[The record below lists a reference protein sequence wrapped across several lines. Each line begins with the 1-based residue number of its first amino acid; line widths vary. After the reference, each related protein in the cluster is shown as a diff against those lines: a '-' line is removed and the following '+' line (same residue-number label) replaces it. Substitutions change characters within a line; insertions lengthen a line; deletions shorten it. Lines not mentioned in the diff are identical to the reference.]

1 MAQVGEIDYQ
11 VTMDVQQLL
20 TSQRQLEQRL
30 NRMDDSF
37 NRTSRAVNDTEQS
50 MLSLSKVA
58 GVVAS
63 ALSAGAI
70 INAVD
75 EWGQMAARIKM
86 ALNSVEGDV
95 ERYAEIQQRF
105 LEVSNRNG
113 KAIETTQELYAGS
126 ATSMKELGYN
136 TTQTVDY
143 IESLS
148 SAFTANATG
157 AQQTESA
164 MNALNRAM
172 VIGTL
177 KGNDWHSVL
186 NATPSVVADIAKEL
200 SRLRGGV
207 KVTEND
213 VKKMAMQ
220 GGISMKLFAD
230 AMIKAREENNALA
243 DSMDNTIAD
252 GFTKLTNSAKA
263 YYGEMNQTL
272 GITRSVS
279 AGFAVLTD
287 NFEKVSMVANVAL
300 AILGARMAGA
310 LYSTIKAKISDVSAS
325 INQTTATLNAAK
337 ASEYAATTAVRKA
350 QADLSSAR
358 SAVALAQA
366 EYNVAKG
373 TLAEAT
379 ALDNLILKKSLAS
392 KAALTLTQATQAQT
406 AAMANSATAAR
417 AASLSM
423 NLFKG
428 ALGLVGGPAGAA
440 MLAGAAVLYFYQQA
454 KEARESAIKLAEGV
468 DELTA
473 KMKEMSRVQK
483 EAEMAELRK
492 ALPELNNELLNAV
505 IAHSKAIGA
514 VKDLESQVAK
524 ATPGTSKYT
533 SLTNQL
539 TSAQDDL
546 AIATNNAQKAA
557 NDYSRT
563 KSTISLIQADLNGT
577 LKQGA
582 ELLQREASVLPNAAA
597 GWNSYGFSI
606 ERATKAKAAFS
617 LLRPELDYGGED
629 GNKLLKQMERRLE
642 LSKLEGAEK
651 AKLSALYAAE
661 DAGVF
666 DKEAI
671 KNLQD
676 LAAKEYE
683 NTEAKK
689 QGVKTA
695 KEAASAALKE
705 ATEAEKLKQKI
716 TDVANATKVAE
727 LETKGLAREA
737 AILEAVQKLG
747 SKATKAQ
754 IAEITELAG
763 KEFDLKQK
771 IQDRKD
777 AFSQNPEAKANQE
790 YKLSLEQLE
799 RQLQGNL
806 VTEEDYHRRRVDLAG
821 EYSKKIAEANAQAS
835 VSPIEDNRAQFDPVQ
850 QLKNENAK
858 KLALTDKYY
867 ADEMAI
873 INQAYANQQIS
884 HEQFT
889 TAKQITDA
897 QYLQIRTAQERQFN
911 EQQTAAQ
918 WQMLSQQSLGF
929 DMLTSA
935 VDAMAGSA
943 SNAITG
949 LLTGTMTAADA
960 MRSLGNTILNSV
972 VNSIVQT
979 GVEMLKNFI
988 IGKTMGAAAAAAS
1001 IGEAAVVASAWAP
1014 AAAFVSL
1021 ATMGANAAPANAS
1034 LVGTTGLAS
1043 TLAIAGARKNGGPVD
1058 AGSMYRVGEGGKP
1071 EIFKAS
1077 NGRQYMIPG
1086 DNGKV
1091 ISNKDM
1097 QSGGMNV
1104 NVVFNDYSS
1113 GGHKFDAQ
1121 TSQDGNT
1128 LTIQAFIMDMDNK
1141 GPMLQ
1146 SITRNTSATARA
1158 RG

>member
-1 MAQVGEIDYQ
+1 MANVGEIVYQ
-11 VTMDVQQLL
+11 VQMDVRQLL
-20 TSQRQLEQRL
+20 TSQQQLEQRL
-30 NRMDDSF
+30 NRMDSSF
-37 NRTSRAVNDTEQS
+37 NRTSQSVNNTERS
-50 MLSLSKVA
+50 MQSLSKVA
-58 GVVAS
+58 AALTGYLSASMVAS
-63 ALSAGAI
+63 YSEAWTELNNKLSNSVRASESLVDVTQRVFDISQATRSSLDATATLYARLERGTREYNTSAADLAKLTSIINQGFIVSGATAQEAENAI
-70 INAVD
+70 IQLSQGIASGVLRG
-75 EWGQMAARIKM
+75 EEF
-86 ALNSVEGDV
+86 NSV
-95 ERYAEIQQRF
+95 AEQ
-105 LEVSNRNG
+105 G
-113 KAIETTQELYAGS
+113 
-126 ATSMKELGYN
+126 
-136 TTQTVDY
+136 
-143 IESLS
+143 
-148 SAFTANATG
+148 
-157 AQQTESA
+157 
-164 MNALNRAM
+164 
-172 VIGTL
+172 
-177 KGNDWHSVL
+177 
-186 NATPSVVADIAKEL
+186 
-200 SRLRGGV
+200 SRLMV
-207 KVTEND
+207 
-213 VKKMAMQ
+213 
-220 GGISMKLFAD
+220 
-230 AMIKAREENNALA
+230 ALA
-243 DSMDNTIAD
+243 DSMGVGIGQLRKMAAE
-252 GFTKLTNSAKA
+252 GKLTTDVVVKGLLSQGDAIGKEFAKTTRTMSQAFQEAGNNLTKFLGENTTIKSTISAFSDA
-263 YYGEMNQTL
+263 V
-272 GITRSVS
+272 ITVS
-279 AGFAVLTD
+279 KNLDELSSVLT
-287 NFEKVSMVANVAL
+287 VIATVVGSRYVGAL
-300 AILGARMAGA
+300 AMATKSKVMMA
-310 LYSTIKAKISDVSAS
+310 TAS
-325 INQTTATLNAAK
+325 RQESVATLQSAR
-337 ASEYAATTAVRKA
+337 ASEYAANMSVRKA
-350 QADLSSAR
+350 QADLASAR

-379 ALDNLILKKSLAS
+379 ALDNLIAKKSLAS
-392 KAALTLTQATQAQT
+392 KAAITLTQATQAQT
-406 AAMANSATAAR
+406 AAMANSAAAAR

-423 NLFKG
+423 GLLRG
-428 ALGLVGGPAGAA
+428 AMGMLGGPAGVA
-440 MLAGAAVLYFYQQA
+440 MLAGAAIYYFYQKSEQAKQEARDFADSIDQLTVKLKELSYQEIARDAQDARDKQELLRLEMKEQEKQLSALRAQLELQKTALKDQPELIDKNTTRILREITKLEGDLSTNRKRLELTTKYLTDAQDEYNRKA
-454 KEARESAIKLAEGV
+454 KEAIDLSVKSATTLDIEKSAFGR
-468 DELTA
+468 LTT
-473 KMKEMSRVQK
+473 Q
-483 EAEMAELRK
+483 
-492 ALPELNNELLNAV
+492 
-505 IAHSKAIGA
+505 I
-514 VKDLESQVAK
+514 
-524 ATPGTSKYT
+524 
-533 SLTNQL
+533 
-539 TSAQDDL
+539 
-546 AIATNNAQKAA
+546 
-557 NDYSRT
+557 
-563 KSTISLIQADLNGT
+563 
-577 LKQGA
+577 
-582 ELLQREASVLPNAAA
+582 REAT
-597 GWNSYGFSI
+597 G
-606 ERATKAKAAFS
+606 AKEEFS
-617 LLRPELDYGGED
+617 LVRPKLNFGGEE
-629 GNKLLKQMERRLE
+629 GEKLKKQMEERLA
-642 LSKLEGAEK
+642 LSKLEGAER
-651 AKLSALYAAE
+651 AKLKAMYDAK
-661 DAGVF
+661 DAGIT
-666 DKEAI
+666 DPDAI
-671 KNLQD
+671 RHLQD
-676 LAAKEYE
+676 LAAQEYE
-683 NTEAKK
+683 NTQAKK
-689 QGVKTA
+689 EGIKTA

-806 VTEEDYHRRRVDLAG
+806 VTEENYQRRRVELAG

-858 KLALTDKYY
+858 KLALMDKYY

-873 INQAYANQQIS
+873 INQAYTNQQIS

-1001 IGEAAVVASAWAP
+1001 IGEAAIVASAWAP

-1021 ATMGANAAPANAS
+1021 ATMGANAAPANAG
-1034 LVGTTGLAS
+1034 LIGTTGLS
-1043 TLAIAGARKNGGPVD
+1043 QTLAIAGARKNGGPVD

-1071 EIFKAS
+1071 EIFKAN

-1097 QSGGMNV
+1097 QGGGMNV

-1113 GGHKFDAQ
+1113 GDHKFDAQ

>member
-1 MAQVGEIDYQ
+1 MAQVGEIVYQ
-11 VTMDVQQLL
+11 VQMDVRQLL
-20 TSQRQLEQRL
+20 TSQQQLEQRL
-30 NRMDDSF
+30 NRMDSSF
-37 NRTSRAVNDTEQS
+37 NRTSQSVNNTERS
-50 MLSLSKVA
+50 MQSLSKVA
-58 GVVAS
+58 AALTGYLSASMVAS
-63 ALSAGAI
+63 YSEAWTELNNKLSNSVRASESLVDVTQRVFDISQATRSSLDATATLYARLERGTREYNTSAADLAKLTSIINQGFIVSGATAQEAENAI
-70 INAVD
+70 IQLSQGIASGVLRG
-75 EWGQMAARIKM
+75 EEF
-86 ALNSVEGDV
+86 NSV
-95 ERYAEIQQRF
+95 AEQ
-105 LEVSNRNG
+105 G
-113 KAIETTQELYAGS
+113 
-126 ATSMKELGYN
+126 
-136 TTQTVDY
+136 
-143 IESLS
+143 
-148 SAFTANATG
+148 
-157 AQQTESA
+157 
-164 MNALNRAM
+164 
-172 VIGTL
+172 
-177 KGNDWHSVL
+177 
-186 NATPSVVADIAKEL
+186 
-200 SRLRGGV
+200 SRLMV
-207 KVTEND
+207 
-213 VKKMAMQ
+213 
-220 GGISMKLFAD
+220 
-230 AMIKAREENNALA
+230 ALA
-243 DSMDNTIAD
+243 DSMGVGIGQLRKMAAE
-252 GFTKLTNSAKA
+252 GKLTTDVVVKGLLSQGDAIGKEFAKTTRTMSQAFQEAGNNLTKFLGENTTIKSTISAFSDA
-263 YYGEMNQTL
+263 V
-272 GITRSVS
+272 ITVS
-279 AGFAVLTD
+279 KNLDELSSVLT
-287 NFEKVSMVANVAL
+287 VIAAVVGSRYVGAL
-300 AILGARMAGA
+300 AMATKSKVMMA
-310 LYSTIKAKISDVSAS
+310 AAS
-325 INQTTATLNAAK
+325 RQESVATLQSAR
-337 ASEYAATTAVRKA
+337 ASEYAANMSVRKA
-350 QADLSSAR
+350 QADLASAK

-379 ALDNLILKKSLAS
+379 ALDNLIAKKSLAS
-392 KAALTLTQATQAQT
+392 KAAITLTQATQAQT
-406 AAMANSATAAR
+406 AAMANSAAAAR

-423 NLFKG
+423 GLLRG
-428 ALGLVGGPAGAA
+428 AMGMLGGPAGVA
-440 MLAGAAVLYFYQQA
+440 MLAGAAIYYFYQKSEQA
-454 KEARESAIKLAEGV
+454 KQEARDFADSIDQLTVKLKELSYQEIARDAQDARDKQELLTLEMKEQENQLSSLRAQLELQKTALNGMPDLIDKNTTRILREVTKLEGDLAENKKRHELITKYLSDAQ
-468 DELTA
+468 DEYNRKT
-473 KMKEMSRVQK
+473 K
-483 EAEMAELRK
+483 EAIDL
-492 ALPELNNELLNAV
+492 
-505 IAHSKAIGA
+505 S
-514 VKDLESQVAK
+514 VKS
-524 ATPGTSKYT
+524 AT
-533 SLTNQL
+533 
-539 TSAQDDL
+539 
-546 AIATNNAQKAA
+546 
-557 NDYSRT
+557 
-563 KSTISLIQADLNGT
+563 T
-577 LKQGA
+577 LD
-582 ELLQREASVLPNAAA
+582 
-597 GWNSYGFSI
+597 I
-606 ERATKAKAAFS
+606 ERSALGRLTKQIKEATGAKEEFS
-617 LLRPELDYGGED
+617 LVRPKLDYGGAE
-629 GNKLLKQMERRLE
+629 GEKLLKQMEERLA
-642 LSKLEGAEK
+642 LSKLEGAER
-651 AKLSALYAAE
+651 AKLKAMYDAK
-661 DAGVF
+661 DAGIT
-666 DKEAI
+666 DPDAI
-671 KNLQD
+671 RNLQD
-676 LAAKEYE
+676 LAAQEYE
-683 NTEAKK
+683 NTQAKK
-689 QGVKTA
+689 EGIKTA
-695 KEAASAALKE
+695 KQAASAALKE

-737 AILEAVQKLG
+737 AILESVQKLG

-754 IAEITELAG
+754 VAEITELAG

-771 IQDRKD
+771 IKDRKD

-799 RQLQGNL
+799 RQLKGNL
-806 VTEEDYHRRRVDLAG
+806 VTEENYQRRRVELAG

-858 KLALTDKYY
+858 KLALMDKYY

-918 WQMLSQQSLGF
+918 WRMLSQQSLGF

-943 SNAITG
+943 SNAIAG

-1001 IGEAAVVASAWAP
+1001 MGEAAIVASAWAP

-1021 ATMGANAAPANAS
+1021 ATMGANAAPANAG
-1034 LVGTTGLAS
+1034 LIGTTGLS
-1043 TLAIAGARKNGGPVD
+1043 QTLAIAGARKNGGPVD

-1071 EIFKAS
+1071 EIFKAN

-1097 QSGGMNV
+1097 QGGGMNV

-1128 LTIQAFIMDMDNK
+1128 LTVQAFIMDMDNK

>member
-1 MAQVGEIDYQ
+1 MAQVGEIVYQ
-11 VTMDVQQLL
+11 VQMDVQQLL
-20 TSQRQLEQRL
+20 TSQQQLEQRL
-30 NRMDDSF
+30 NRMDSSF
-37 NRTSRAVNDTEQS
+37 NRTSQSVNNTERS
-50 MLSLSKVA
+50 MQSLSKVA
-58 GVVAS
+58 AALTGYLSASMVAS
-63 ALSAGAI
+63 YSEAWTELNNKLSNSVRASESLVDVTQRVFDISQATRSSLDATATLYARLERGTREYNTSAEDLAKLTSIINQGFIVSGATAQEAENAI
-70 INAVD
+70 IQLSQGIASGVLRG
-75 EWGQMAARIKM
+75 EEF
-86 ALNSVEGDV
+86 NSV
-95 ERYAEIQQRF
+95 AEQ
-105 LEVSNRNG
+105 G
-113 KAIETTQELYAGS
+113 
-126 ATSMKELGYN
+126 
-136 TTQTVDY
+136 
-143 IESLS
+143 
-148 SAFTANATG
+148 
-157 AQQTESA
+157 
-164 MNALNRAM
+164 
-172 VIGTL
+172 
-177 KGNDWHSVL
+177 
-186 NATPSVVADIAKEL
+186 
-200 SRLRGGV
+200 SRLMV
-207 KVTEND
+207 
-213 VKKMAMQ
+213 
-220 GGISMKLFAD
+220 
-230 AMIKAREENNALA
+230 ALA
-243 DSMDNTIAD
+243 DSMGVGIGQLRKMAAE
-252 GFTKLTNSAKA
+252 GKLTTDVVVKGLLSQGDAIGKEFAKTTRTMSQAFQEAGNNLTKFLGENTTIKSTISAFSDA
-263 YYGEMNQTL
+263 V
-272 GITRSVS
+272 ITVS
-279 AGFAVLTD
+279 KNLDELSSVLT
-287 NFEKVSMVANVAL
+287 VIATVVGSRYVGAL
-300 AILGARMAGA
+300 AMATKSKVMMA
-310 LYSTIKAKISDVSAS
+310 AAS
-325 INQTTATLNAAK
+325 RQESVATLQSAR
-337 ASEYAATTAVRKA
+337 ASEYAANMSVRKA
-350 QADLSSAR
+350 QADLASAR

-379 ALDNLILKKSLAS
+379 ALDNLIAKKSLAS
-392 KAALTLTQATQAQT
+392 KAAITLTQATQAQT
-406 AAMANSATAAR
+406 AAMANSAAAAR

-423 NLFKG
+423 GLLRG
-428 ALGLVGGPAGAA
+428 AMGMLGGPAGVA
-440 MLAGAAVLYFYQQA
+440 MLAGAAIYYFYQKSEQAKQEARDFADSIDQLTVKLKELSYQEIARDAQDARDKQELLRLEMKEQEKQLSALRAQLELQKTALKDQPELIDKNTTRILREITKLEGDLSTNRKRLELTTKYLTDAQDEYNRKA
-454 KEARESAIKLAEGV
+454 KEAIDLSVKSATTLDIEKSAFGR
-468 DELTA
+468 LTT
-473 KMKEMSRVQK
+473 Q
-483 EAEMAELRK
+483 
-492 ALPELNNELLNAV
+492 
-505 IAHSKAIGA
+505 I
-514 VKDLESQVAK
+514 
-524 ATPGTSKYT
+524 
-533 SLTNQL
+533 
-539 TSAQDDL
+539 
-546 AIATNNAQKAA
+546 
-557 NDYSRT
+557 
-563 KSTISLIQADLNGT
+563 
-577 LKQGA
+577 
-582 ELLQREASVLPNAAA
+582 REAT
-597 GWNSYGFSI
+597 G
-606 ERATKAKAAFS
+606 AKEEFS
-617 LLRPELDYGGED
+617 LLRPKLNFGGEE
-629 GNKLLKQMERRLE
+629 GEKLKKQMEERLA
-642 LSKLEGAEK
+642 LSKLEGAER
-651 AKLSALYAAE
+651 AKLKAMYDAK
-661 DAGVF
+661 DAGIT
-666 DKEAI
+666 DPDAI
-671 KNLQD
+671 RHLQD
-676 LAAKEYE
+676 LAAQEYE
-683 NTEAKK
+683 NTQAKK
-689 QGVKTA
+689 
-695 KEAASAALKE
+695 ESISATKKE

-716 TDVANATKVAE
+716 TDLANATKVAE

-754 IAEITELAG
+754 VAEITELAG

-771 IQDRKD
+771 IKDRKD

-806 VTEEDYHRRRVDLAG
+806 VTEEDYHRRRVELAG

-858 KLALTDKYY
+858 KLALMDKYY

-897 QYLQIRTAQERQFN
+897 QYLQIRTAQEKQFN

-935 VDAMAGSA
+935 VDAMSGSA

-1071 EIFKAS
+1071 EIFKAN

>member
-1 MAQVGEIDYQ
+1 MAQVGEIVYQ
-11 VTMDVQQLL
+11 VQMDVQQLL
-20 TSQRQLEQRL
+20 TSQQQLEQRL
-30 NRMDDSF
+30 NRMDSSF
-37 NRTSRAVNDTEQS
+37 NRTSQSVNNTERS
-50 MLSLSKVA
+50 MQSLSKVA
-58 GVVAS
+58 AALTGYLSASMVAS
-63 ALSAGAI
+63 YSEAWTELNNKLSNSVRASESLVDVTQRVFDISQATRSSLDATATLYARLERGTREYNTSAEDLAKLTSIINQGFIVSGATAQEAENAI
-70 INAVD
+70 IQLSQGIASGVLRG
-75 EWGQMAARIKM
+75 EEF
-86 ALNSVEGDV
+86 NSV
-95 ERYAEIQQRF
+95 AEQ
-105 LEVSNRNG
+105 G
-113 KAIETTQELYAGS
+113 
-126 ATSMKELGYN
+126 
-136 TTQTVDY
+136 
-143 IESLS
+143 
-148 SAFTANATG
+148 
-157 AQQTESA
+157 
-164 MNALNRAM
+164 
-172 VIGTL
+172 
-177 KGNDWHSVL
+177 
-186 NATPSVVADIAKEL
+186 
-200 SRLRGGV
+200 SRLMV
-207 KVTEND
+207 
-213 VKKMAMQ
+213 
-220 GGISMKLFAD
+220 
-230 AMIKAREENNALA
+230 ALA
-243 DSMDNTIAD
+243 DSMGVGIGQLRKMAAE
-252 GFTKLTNSAKA
+252 GKLTTDVVVKGLLSQGDAIGKEFAKTTRTMSQAFQEAGNNLTKFLGENTTIKSTISAFSDA
-263 YYGEMNQTL
+263 V
-272 GITRSVS
+272 ITVS
-279 AGFAVLTD
+279 KNLDELSSVLT
-287 NFEKVSMVANVAL
+287 VIATVVGSRYVGAL
-300 AILGARMAGA
+300 AMATKSKVMMA
-310 LYSTIKAKISDVSAS
+310 AAS
-325 INQTTATLNAAK
+325 RQESVATLQSAR
-337 ASEYAATTAVRKA
+337 ASEYAANMSVRKA
-350 QADLSSAR
+350 QADLASAR

-379 ALDNLILKKSLAS
+379 ALDNLIAKKSLAS
-392 KAALTLTQATQAQT
+392 KAAITLTQATQAQT
-406 AAMANSATAAR
+406 AAMANSAAAAR

-423 NLFKG
+423 
-428 ALGLVGGPAGAA
+428 GLLRGTMGMLGGPAGVA
-440 MLAGAAVLYFYQQA
+440 MLAGAAIYYFYQKSEQA
-454 KEARESAIKLAEGV
+454 KQEARDFADSIDQLTVKLKELSYQEIARDAQDARDKQELLRLEMKEQENQLSSLRAQLELQKTALNGMPDLIDKNTTRILREVTKLEGDLAENKKKHELITKYLSDAQ
-468 DELTA
+468 DEYNRKT
-473 KMKEMSRVQK
+473 K
-483 EAEMAELRK
+483 EAIDL
-492 ALPELNNELLNAV
+492 
-505 IAHSKAIGA
+505 S
-514 VKDLESQVAK
+514 VKS
-524 ATPGTSKYT
+524 ATTLDIEKSAFGR
-533 SLTNQL
+533 LT
-539 TSAQDDL
+539 
-546 AIATNNAQKAA
+546 
-557 NDYSRT
+557 
-563 KSTISLIQADLNGT
+563 
-577 LKQGA
+577 KQI
-582 ELLQREASVLPNAAA
+582 REAS
-597 GWNSYGFSI
+597 G
-606 ERATKAKAAFS
+606 AKEEFS
-617 LLRPELDYGGED
+617 LVRPKLNFGGEE
-629 GNKLLKQMERRLE
+629 GEKLKKQMEERLA
-642 LSKLEGAEK
+642 LSKLEGAER
-651 AKLSALYAAE
+651 AKLKAMYDAK
-661 DAGVF
+661 DAGIT
-666 DKEAI
+666 DPDAI
-671 KNLQD
+671 RHLQD
-676 LAAKEYE
+676 LAAQEYE
-683 NTEAKK
+683 NTQAKK
-689 QGVKTA
+689 EGIKTA
-695 KEAASAALKE
+695 KDAASAALKE

-754 IAEITELAG
+754 VAEITELAG

-771 IQDRKD
+771 IKDRKD

-806 VTEEDYHRRRVDLAG
+806 ITEKDYHRRRLELAG

-858 KLALTDKYY
+858 KLALMDKYY

-873 INQAYANQQIS
+873 INQAHANQQIS

-897 QYLQIRTAQERQFN
+897 QYLQIRTAQEKKFN

-935 VDAMAGSA
+935 VDAMSGSA

-1001 IGEAAVVASAWAP
+1001 MGEAAIVASAWAP

-1071 EIFKAS
+1071 EIFKAN

-1097 QSGGMNV
+1097 QGGGMNV

>member
-1 MAQVGEIDYQ
+1 MAQVGEIVYQ
-11 VTMDVQQLL
+11 VQMDVRQLL
-20 TSQRQLEQRL
+20 TSQQQLEQRL
-30 NRMDDSF
+30 NRMDSSF
-37 NRTSRAVNDTEQS
+37 NRTSQSVNNTERS
-50 MLSLSKVA
+50 MQSLSKVA
-58 GVVAS
+58 AALTGYLSASMVAS
-63 ALSAGAI
+63 YSEAWTELNNKLSNSVRASESLVDVTQRVFDISQATRSSLDATATLYARLERGTREYNTSAADLAKLTSIINQGFIVSGATAQEAENAI
-70 INAVD
+70 IQLSQGIASGVLRG
-75 EWGQMAARIKM
+75 EEF
-86 ALNSVEGDV
+86 NSV
-95 ERYAEIQQRF
+95 AEQ
-105 LEVSNRNG
+105 G
-113 KAIETTQELYAGS
+113 
-126 ATSMKELGYN
+126 
-136 TTQTVDY
+136 
-143 IESLS
+143 
-148 SAFTANATG
+148 
-157 AQQTESA
+157 
-164 MNALNRAM
+164 
-172 VIGTL
+172 
-177 KGNDWHSVL
+177 
-186 NATPSVVADIAKEL
+186 
-200 SRLRGGV
+200 SRLMV
-207 KVTEND
+207 
-213 VKKMAMQ
+213 
-220 GGISMKLFAD
+220 
-230 AMIKAREENNALA
+230 ALA
-243 DSMDNTIAD
+243 DSMGVGIGQLRKMAAE
-252 GFTKLTNSAKA
+252 GKLTTDVVVKGLLSQGDAIGKEFAKTTRTMSQAFQEAGNNLTKFLGENTTIKSTISAFSDA
-263 YYGEMNQTL
+263 V
-272 GITRSVS
+272 ITVS
-279 AGFAVLTD
+279 KNLDELSSVLT
-287 NFEKVSMVANVAL
+287 VIAAVVGSRYVGAL
-300 AILGARMAGA
+300 AMATKSKVMMA
-310 LYSTIKAKISDVSAS
+310 AAS
-325 INQTTATLNAAK
+325 RQESVATLQSAR
-337 ASEYAATTAVRKA
+337 ASEYAANMSVRKA
-350 QADLSSAR
+350 QADLASAR

-379 ALDNLILKKSLAS
+379 ALDNLIAKKSLAS
-392 KAALTLTQATQAQT
+392 KAAITLTQATQAQT
-406 AAMANSATAAR
+406 AAMANSAAAAR

-423 NLFKG
+423 GLLRG
-428 ALGLVGGPAGAA
+428 AMGMLGGPAGVA
-440 MLAGAAVLYFYQQA
+440 MLAGAAIYYFYQKSEQA
-454 KEARESAIKLAEGV
+454 KQEARDFADSIDQLTVKLK
-468 DELTA
+468 ELSYQEIARDAQDARDKQELLTLE
-473 KMKEMSRVQK
+473 MKEQEKQLSALRAQLELQK
-483 EAEMAELRK
+483 T
-492 ALPELNNELLNAV
+492 ALKDQPELLNKNT
-505 IAHSKAIGA
+505 IRILREITKLEG
-514 VKDLESQVAK
+514 DLSTNRKRFELI
-524 ATPGTSKYT
+524 TKY
-533 SLTNQL
+533 LV
-539 TSAQDDL
+539 
-546 AIATNNAQKAA
+546 NAQEEYNRKTKEAIDLSVKNALATFAEKTGLGALA
-557 NDYSRT
+557 NAIRNVT
-563 KSTISLIQADLNGT
+563 NAKRELNSTG
-577 LKQGA
+577 
-582 ELLQREASVLPNAAA
+582 V
-597 GWNSYGFSI
+597 
-606 ERATKAKAAFS
+606 
-617 LLRPELDYGGED
+617 DYGGED
-629 GNKLLKQMERRLE
+629 GEKLKKQMERRLE
-642 LSKLEGAEK
+642 LSKKEGVER
-651 AKLSALYAAE
+651 AKLQALYAAQ
-661 DAGVF
+661 DAGIK
-666 DKEAI
+666 DQKAI
-671 KNLQD
+671 DELQKM
-676 LAAKEYE
+676 AAQEYE
-683 NTEAKK
+683 NTQAKK
-689 QGVKTA
+689 
-695 KEAASAALKE
+695 ESISATKKE

-716 TDVANATKVAE
+716 TDLANATKVAE

-754 IAEITELAG
+754 VAEITELAG

-771 IQDRKD
+771 IKDRKD

-799 RQLQGNL
+799 RQLKGNL
-806 VTEEDYHRRRVDLAG
+806 VTEENYQRRRVELAG

-835 VSPIEDNRAQFDPVQ
+835 VSPIEDNRSQFDPVQ

-858 KLALTDKYY
+858 KLALMDKYY

-897 QYLQIRTAQERQFN
+897 QYLQIRTAQEKKFN

-935 VDAMAGSA
+935 VDAMSGSA

-1001 IGEAAVVASAWAP
+1001 MGEAAIVASAWAP

-1071 EIFKAS
+1071 EIFKAN

-1097 QSGGMNV
+1097 QGGGMNV

>member
-1 MAQVGEIDYQ
+1 MAQVGEIVYQ
-11 VTMDVQQLL
+11 VQMDVQQLL

-37 NRTSRAVNDTEQS
+37 NRTSQSVNNTERS

-58 GVVAS
+58 ASLAGYLSASMVAS
-63 ALSAGAI
+63 YSEAWTELNNKLSNSVRASESLVDVTQRVFDISQATRSSLDATATLYARLERGTREYNTSAEDLAKLTSIINQGFIVSGATAQEAENAI
-70 INAVD
+70 IQLSQGIASGVLRG
-75 EWGQMAARIKM
+75 EEF
-86 ALNSVEGDV
+86 NSV
-95 ERYAEIQQRF
+95 AEQ
-105 LEVSNRNG
+105 G
-113 KAIETTQELYAGS
+113 
-126 ATSMKELGYN
+126 
-136 TTQTVDY
+136 
-143 IESLS
+143 
-148 SAFTANATG
+148 
-157 AQQTESA
+157 
-164 MNALNRAM
+164 
-172 VIGTL
+172 
-177 KGNDWHSVL
+177 
-186 NATPSVVADIAKEL
+186 
-200 SRLRGGV
+200 SRLMV
-207 KVTEND
+207 
-213 VKKMAMQ
+213 
-220 GGISMKLFAD
+220 
-230 AMIKAREENNALA
+230 ALA
-243 DSMDNTIAD
+243 DSMGVGIGQLRKMAAE
-252 GFTKLTNSAKA
+252 GKLTTDVVVKGLLSQGDAIGKEFAKTTRTMSQAFQEAGNNLTKFLGENTTIKSTISAFSDA
-263 YYGEMNQTL
+263 V
-272 GITRSVS
+272 ITVS
-279 AGFAVLTD
+279 KNLDELSSVLT
-287 NFEKVSMVANVAL
+287 VIATVVGSRYVGAL
-300 AILGARMAGA
+300 AMATKSKVMMA
-310 LYSTIKAKISDVSAS
+310 AAS
-325 INQTTATLNAAK
+325 RQESVATLQSAR
-337 ASEYAATTAVRKA
+337 ASEYAANMSVRKA
-350 QADLSSAR
+350 QADLASAR

-379 ALDNLILKKSLAS
+379 ALDNLIAKKSLAS
-392 KAALTLTQATQAQT
+392 KAAITLTQATQAQT
-406 AAMANSATAAR
+406 AAMANSAAAAR

-423 NLFKG
+423 GLLRG
-428 ALGLVGGPAGAA
+428 AMGMLGGPAGVA
-440 MLAGAAVLYFYQQA
+440 MLAGAAIYYFYQKSEQAKQEARDFADSIDQLTVKLKELSYQEIARDAQDARDKQELLRLEMKEQEKQLSALRAQLELQKTALKDQPELIDKNTTRILREITKLEGDLSTNRKRLELTTKYLTDAQDEYNRKA
-454 KEARESAIKLAEGV
+454 KEAIDLSVKSATTLDIEKSAFGR
-468 DELTA
+468 LTT
-473 KMKEMSRVQK
+473 Q
-483 EAEMAELRK
+483 
-492 ALPELNNELLNAV
+492 
-505 IAHSKAIGA
+505 I
-514 VKDLESQVAK
+514 
-524 ATPGTSKYT
+524 
-533 SLTNQL
+533 
-539 TSAQDDL
+539 
-546 AIATNNAQKAA
+546 
-557 NDYSRT
+557 
-563 KSTISLIQADLNGT
+563 
-577 LKQGA
+577 
-582 ELLQREASVLPNAAA
+582 REAT
-597 GWNSYGFSI
+597 G
-606 ERATKAKAAFS
+606 AKEEFS
-617 LLRPELDYGGED
+617 LVRPKLNFGGEE
-629 GNKLLKQMERRLE
+629 GEKLKKQMEERLA
-642 LSKLEGAEK
+642 LSKLEGAER
-651 AKLSALYAAE
+651 AKLKAMYDAK
-661 DAGVF
+661 DAGIT
-666 DKEAI
+666 DPDAI
-671 KNLQD
+671 RHLQD
-676 LAAKEYE
+676 LAAQEYE
-683 NTEAKK
+683 NTQAKK
-689 QGVKTA
+689 
-695 KEAASAALKE
+695 ESISAAKKE

-754 IAEITELAG
+754 ITEITELAG
-763 KEFDLKQK
+763 KEFDLNQK

-806 VTEEDYHRRRVDLAG
+806 VTEENYQRRRVELAG

-858 KLALTDKYY
+858 KLALMDKYY

-897 QYLQIRTAQERQFN
+897 QYLQIRTAQEKKFN

-935 VDAMAGSA
+935 VDAMSGSA

-1001 IGEAAVVASAWAP
+1001 MGEAAIVASAWAP

-1071 EIFKAS
+1071 EIFKAN

>member
-1 MAQVGEIDYQ
+1 MANVGEIVYQ
-11 VTMDVQQLL
+11 VQMDVRQLL
-20 TSQRQLEQRL
+20 TSQQQLEQRL
-30 NRMDDSF
+30 NRMDSSF
-37 NRTSRAVNDTEQS
+37 NRTSQSVNNTECS
-50 MLSLSKVA
+50 MQSLSKVA
-58 GVVAS
+58 AALTGYLSASMVAS
-63 ALSAGAI
+63 YSEAWTELNNKLSNSVRASESLIDVTQRVFDISQATRSSLDATATLYARLERGTREYNTSAADLAKLTSIINQGFIVSGATAQEAENAI
-70 INAVD
+70 IQLSQGIASGVLRG
-75 EWGQMAARIKM
+75 EEF
-86 ALNSVEGDV
+86 NSV
-95 ERYAEIQQRF
+95 AEQ
-105 LEVSNRNG
+105 G
-113 KAIETTQELYAGS
+113 
-126 ATSMKELGYN
+126 
-136 TTQTVDY
+136 
-143 IESLS
+143 
-148 SAFTANATG
+148 
-157 AQQTESA
+157 
-164 MNALNRAM
+164 
-172 VIGTL
+172 
-177 KGNDWHSVL
+177 
-186 NATPSVVADIAKEL
+186 
-200 SRLRGGV
+200 SRLMV
-207 KVTEND
+207 
-213 VKKMAMQ
+213 
-220 GGISMKLFAD
+220 
-230 AMIKAREENNALA
+230 ALA
-243 DSMDNTIAD
+243 DSMGVGIGQLRKMAAE
-252 GFTKLTNSAKA
+252 GKLTTDVVVKGLLSQGDAIGKEFAKTTRTMSQAFQEAGNNLTKFLGENTTIKSTISAFSDA
-263 YYGEMNQTL
+263 V
-272 GITRSVS
+272 ITVS
-279 AGFAVLTD
+279 KNLDELSSVLT
-287 NFEKVSMVANVAL
+287 VIAAVVGSRYVGAL
-300 AILGARMAGA
+300 AMATK
-310 LYSTIKAKISDVSAS
+310 SKIMMAAAS
-325 INQTTATLNAAK
+325 RQESVATLQSAK
-337 ASEYAATTAVRKA
+337 ASEYAANMSVRKA
-350 QADLSSAR
+350 QADLASAR

-379 ALDNLILKKSLAS
+379 ALDNLIAKKSLAS
-392 KAALTLTQATQAQT
+392 KAAITLTQATQAQT
-406 AAMANSATAAR
+406 AAMANSAAAAR

-423 NLFKG
+423 GLLRG
-428 ALGLVGGPAGAA
+428 AMGMLGGPAGVA
-440 MLAGAAVLYFYQQA
+440 MLAGAAIYYFYQKSEQAKQEARDFADSIDQLTVKLKELSYQEIARDAQDARDKQELLRLEMKEQEKQLSALRAQLELQKTALKDQPELIDKNTTRILREITKLEGDLSTNRKRLELTTKYLTDAQDEYNRKA
-454 KEARESAIKLAEGV
+454 KEAIDLSVKSATTLDIEKSAFGR
-468 DELTA
+468 LTT
-473 KMKEMSRVQK
+473 Q
-483 EAEMAELRK
+483 
-492 ALPELNNELLNAV
+492 
-505 IAHSKAIGA
+505 I
-514 VKDLESQVAK
+514 
-524 ATPGTSKYT
+524 
-533 SLTNQL
+533 
-539 TSAQDDL
+539 
-546 AIATNNAQKAA
+546 
-557 NDYSRT
+557 
-563 KSTISLIQADLNGT
+563 
-577 LKQGA
+577 
-582 ELLQREASVLPNAAA
+582 REAT
-597 GWNSYGFSI
+597 G
-606 ERATKAKAAFS
+606 AKEEFS
-617 LLRPELDYGGED
+617 LLRPKLNFGGEE
-629 GNKLLKQMERRLE
+629 GEKLKKQMEERLA
-642 LSKLEGAEK
+642 LSKLEGAER
-651 AKLSALYAAE
+651 AKLKAMYDAK
-661 DAGVF
+661 DAGIT
-666 DKEAI
+666 DPDAI
-671 KNLQD
+671 RHLQD
-676 LAAKEYE
+676 LAAQEYE
-683 NTEAKK
+683 NTQAKK
-689 QGVKTA
+689 
-695 KEAASAALKE
+695 ESISATKKE

-716 TDVANATKVAE
+716 TDLANATKVAE

-754 IAEITELAG
+754 VAEITELAG

-771 IQDRKD
+771 IKDRKD

-806 VTEEDYHRRRVDLAG
+806 VTEEDYHRRRVELAG

-858 KLALTDKYY
+858 KLALMDKYY

-897 QYLQIRTAQERQFN
+897 QYLQIRTAQEKKFN

-935 VDAMAGSA
+935 VDAMSGSA

-960 MRSLGNTILNSV
+960 MRSLGNAILNSV

-1001 IGEAAVVASAWAP
+1001 MGEAAIVASAWAP

-1071 EIFKAS
+1071 EIFKAN

-1097 QSGGMNV
+1097 QGGGMNV

-1128 LTIQAFIMDMDNK
+1128 MTIQAFIMDMDNK

>member
-1 MAQVGEIDYQ
+1 MANVGEIVYQ
-11 VTMDVQQLL
+11 VQMDVQQLL

-30 NRMDDSF
+30 NRMDSSF
-37 NRTSRAVNDTEQS
+37 NRTSQSVNNTERS
-50 MLSLSKVA
+50 MQSLSKVA
-58 GVVAS
+58 AALTGYLSASMVAS
-63 ALSAGAI
+63 YSEAWTELNNKLSNSVRASESLVDVTQRVFDISQATRSSLDATATLYARLERGTREYNTSAEDLAKLTSIINQGFIVSGATAQEAENAI
-70 INAVD
+70 IQLSQGIASGVLRG
-75 EWGQMAARIKM
+75 EEF
-86 ALNSVEGDV
+86 NSV
-95 ERYAEIQQRF
+95 AEQ
-105 LEVSNRNG
+105 G
-113 KAIETTQELYAGS
+113 
-126 ATSMKELGYN
+126 
-136 TTQTVDY
+136 
-143 IESLS
+143 
-148 SAFTANATG
+148 
-157 AQQTESA
+157 
-164 MNALNRAM
+164 
-172 VIGTL
+172 
-177 KGNDWHSVL
+177 
-186 NATPSVVADIAKEL
+186 
-200 SRLRGGV
+200 SRLMV
-207 KVTEND
+207 
-213 VKKMAMQ
+213 
-220 GGISMKLFAD
+220 
-230 AMIKAREENNALA
+230 ALA
-243 DSMDNTIAD
+243 DSMGVGIGQLRKMAAE
-252 GFTKLTNSAKA
+252 GKLTTDVVVKGLLSQGDAIGKEFAKTTRTMSQAFQEAGNNLTKFLGENTTIKSTISAFSDA
-263 YYGEMNQTL
+263 V
-272 GITRSVS
+272 ITVS
-279 AGFAVLTD
+279 KNLDELSSVLT
-287 NFEKVSMVANVAL
+287 VIATVVGSRYVGAL
-300 AILGARMAGA
+300 AMATKSKVMMA
-310 LYSTIKAKISDVSAS
+310 AAS
-325 INQTTATLNAAK
+325 RQESVATLQSAR
-337 ASEYAATTAVRKA
+337 ASEYAANMSVRKA
-350 QADLSSAR
+350 QADLASAR

-373 TLAEAT
+373 TLAEAI
-379 ALDNLILKKSLAS
+379 ALDNLIAKKSLAS
-392 KAALTLTQATQAQT
+392 KAAITLTQATQAQT
-406 AAMANSATAAR
+406 AAMANSAAAAR

-423 NLFKG
+423 GLLRG
-428 ALGLVGGPAGAA
+428 AMGMLGGPAGVA
-440 MLAGAAVLYFYQQA
+440 MLAGAAIYYFYQKSEQA
-454 KEARESAIKLAEGV
+454 KQEARDFADSIDQLTVKLK
-468 DELTA
+468 ELSYQEIA
-473 KMKEMSRVQK
+473 RDAQDARDKQELLRLEMKEQENQLSSLRAQLELQKTALNGMPDLIDKNTTRILREVTKLEGDVAENKKRHELITKYLSDAQDEYNRKTK
-483 EAEMAELRK
+483 EAIDL
-492 ALPELNNELLNAV
+492 
-505 IAHSKAIGA
+505 S
-514 VKDLESQVAK
+514 VKS
-524 ATPGTSKYT
+524 AT
-533 SLTNQL
+533 
-539 TSAQDDL
+539 
-546 AIATNNAQKAA
+546 
-557 NDYSRT
+557 
-563 KSTISLIQADLNGT
+563 T
-577 LKQGA
+577 LD
-582 ELLQREASVLPNAAA
+582 
-597 GWNSYGFSI
+597 I
-606 ERATKAKAAFS
+606 ERSALGRLTKQIKEATGAKEEFS
-617 LLRPELDYGGED
+617 LVRPKLDYGGAE
-629 GNKLLKQMERRLE
+629 GEKLLKQMEERLA
-642 LSKLEGAEK
+642 LSKLEGAER
-651 AKLSALYAAE
+651 AKLKAMYDAK
-661 DAGVF
+661 DAGIT
-666 DKEAI
+666 DPDAI
-671 KNLQD
+671 RNLQD
-676 LAAKEYE
+676 LAAQEYE
-683 NTEAKK
+683 NTQAKK
-689 QGVKTA
+689 EGIKTA
-695 KEAASAALKE
+695 KQAASAALKE

-747 SKATKAQ
+747 SKATKVQ
-754 IAEITELAG
+754 VAEITELAG

-771 IQDRKD
+771 IKDRKD

-799 RQLQGNL
+799 RQLKGNL
-806 VTEEDYHRRRVDLAG
+806 VTEENYQRRRVELAG

-858 KLALTDKYY
+858 KLALMDKYY

-897 QYLQIRTAQERQFN
+897 QYLQIRTAQEKKFN

-935 VDAMAGSA
+935 VDAMSGSA

-988 IGKTMGAAAAAAS
+988 IGKTMGEAAAAAS
-1001 IGEAAVVASAWAP
+1001 MGEAAIVASAWAP

-1071 EIFKAS
+1071 EIFKAN

-1097 QSGGMNV
+1097 QGGGMNV

>member
-1 MAQVGEIDYQ
+1 MQ
-11 VTMDVQQLL
+11 
-20 TSQRQLEQRL
+20 
-30 NRMDDSF
+30 
-37 NRTSRAVNDTEQS
+37 
-50 MLSLSKVA
+50 SLSKVA
-58 GVVAS
+58 AALTGYLSASMVAS
-63 ALSAGAI
+63 YSEAWTELNNKLSNSVRASESLVDVTQRVFDISQATRSSLDATATLYARLERGTREYNTSAADLAKLTSIINQGFIVSGATAQEAENAI
-70 INAVD
+70 IQLSQGIASGVLRG
-75 EWGQMAARIKM
+75 EEF
-86 ALNSVEGDV
+86 NSV
-95 ERYAEIQQRF
+95 AEQ
-105 LEVSNRNG
+105 G
-113 KAIETTQELYAGS
+113 
-126 ATSMKELGYN
+126 
-136 TTQTVDY
+136 
-143 IESLS
+143 
-148 SAFTANATG
+148 
-157 AQQTESA
+157 
-164 MNALNRAM
+164 
-172 VIGTL
+172 
-177 KGNDWHSVL
+177 
-186 NATPSVVADIAKEL
+186 
-200 SRLRGGV
+200 SRLMV
-207 KVTEND
+207 
-213 VKKMAMQ
+213 
-220 GGISMKLFAD
+220 
-230 AMIKAREENNALA
+230 ALA
-243 DSMDNTIAD
+243 DSMGVGIGQLRKMAAE
-252 GFTKLTNSAKA
+252 GKLTTDVVVKGLLSQGDAIGKEFAKTTRTMSQAFQEAGNNLTKFLGENTTIKSTISAFSDA
-263 YYGEMNQTL
+263 V
-272 GITRSVS
+272 ITVS
-279 AGFAVLTD
+279 KNLDELSSVLT
-287 NFEKVSMVANVAL
+287 VIAAVVGSRYVGAL
-300 AILGARMAGA
+300 AMATKSKVMMA
-310 LYSTIKAKISDVSAS
+310 AAS
-325 INQTTATLNAAK
+325 RQESVATLQSAR
-337 ASEYAATTAVRKA
+337 ASEYAANMSVRKA
-350 QADLSSAR
+350 QADLASAR

-379 ALDNLILKKSLAS
+379 ALDNLIAKKSLAS
-392 KAALTLTQATQAQT
+392 KAAITLTQATQAQT
-406 AAMANSATAAR
+406 AAMANSAAAAR

-423 NLFKG
+423 GLLRG
-428 ALGLVGGPAGAA
+428 AMGMLGGPAGVA
-440 MLAGAAVLYFYQQA
+440 MLAGAAIYYFYQKSEQAKQEARDFADSIDQLTVKLKELSYQEIARDAQDARDKQELLTLEMKEQEKQLSALRAQLELQKTALKDQPELIDKNTTRILREITKLEGDLSTNRKRLELTTKYLTDAQDEYNRKA
-454 KEARESAIKLAEGV
+454 KEAIDLSVKSATTLDIEKSAFGR
-468 DELTA
+468 LTT
-473 KMKEMSRVQK
+473 Q
-483 EAEMAELRK
+483 
-492 ALPELNNELLNAV
+492 
-505 IAHSKAIGA
+505 I
-514 VKDLESQVAK
+514 
-524 ATPGTSKYT
+524 
-533 SLTNQL
+533 
-539 TSAQDDL
+539 
-546 AIATNNAQKAA
+546 
-557 NDYSRT
+557 
-563 KSTISLIQADLNGT
+563 
-577 LKQGA
+577 
-582 ELLQREASVLPNAAA
+582 REAT
-597 GWNSYGFSI
+597 G
-606 ERATKAKAAFS
+606 AKEEFS
-617 LLRPELDYGGED
+617 LVRPKLNFGGEE
-629 GNKLLKQMERRLE
+629 GEKLKKQMEERLA
-642 LSKLEGAEK
+642 LSKLEGAER
-651 AKLSALYAAE
+651 AKLKAMYDAK
-661 DAGVF
+661 DAGIT
-666 DKEAI
+666 DPDAI
-671 KNLQD
+671 RHLQD
-676 LAAKEYE
+676 LAAQEYE
-683 NTEAKK
+683 NTQAKK
-689 QGVKTA
+689 
-695 KEAASAALKE
+695 ESISAAKKE

-754 IAEITELAG
+754 ITEITELAG
-763 KEFDLKQK
+763 KEFDLNQK

-806 VTEEDYHRRRVDLAG
+806 VTEENYQRRRVELAS

-835 VSPIEDNRAQFDPVQ
+835 VSPIEDNRAQFDPIQ

-858 KLALTDKYY
+858 KLALMDKYY

-1001 IGEAAVVASAWAP
+1001 MGEAAIVASAWAP

-1058 AGSMYRVGEGGKP
+1058 AGSMYQVGEGGKP
-1071 EIFKAS
+1071 EIFKAN

-1097 QSGGMNV
+1097 QGGGMNV

>member
-1 MAQVGEIDYQ
+1 MAQVGEIVYQ
-11 VTMDVQQLL
+11 VQMDVQQLL

-37 NRTSRAVNDTEQS
+37 NRTSQSVNNTERS

-58 GVVAS
+58 ASLAGYLSASMVAS
-63 ALSAGAI
+63 YSEAWTELNNKLSNSVRASESLVDVTQRVFDISQATRSSLDATATLYARLERGTREYNTSAEDLAKLTSIINQGFIVSGATAQEAENAI
-70 INAVD
+70 IQLSQGIASGVLRG
-75 EWGQMAARIKM
+75 EEF
-86 ALNSVEGDV
+86 NSV
-95 ERYAEIQQRF
+95 AEQ
-105 LEVSNRNG
+105 G
-113 KAIETTQELYAGS
+113 
-126 ATSMKELGYN
+126 
-136 TTQTVDY
+136 
-143 IESLS
+143 
-148 SAFTANATG
+148 
-157 AQQTESA
+157 
-164 MNALNRAM
+164 
-172 VIGTL
+172 
-177 KGNDWHSVL
+177 
-186 NATPSVVADIAKEL
+186 
-200 SRLRGGV
+200 SRLMV
-207 KVTEND
+207 
-213 VKKMAMQ
+213 
-220 GGISMKLFAD
+220 
-230 AMIKAREENNALA
+230 ALA
-243 DSMDNTIAD
+243 DSMGVGIGQLRKMAAE
-252 GFTKLTNSAKA
+252 GKLTTDVVVKGLLSQGDAIGKEFAKTTRTMSQAFQEAGNNLTKFLGENTTIKSTISAFSDA
-263 YYGEMNQTL
+263 V
-272 GITRSVS
+272 ITVS
-279 AGFAVLTD
+279 KNLDELSSVLT
-287 NFEKVSMVANVAL
+287 VIATVVGSRYVGAL
-300 AILGARMAGA
+300 AMATKSKVMMA
-310 LYSTIKAKISDVSAS
+310 AAS
-325 INQTTATLNAAK
+325 RQESVATLQSAR
-337 ASEYAATTAVRKA
+337 ASEYAANMSVRKA
-350 QADLSSAR
+350 QADLASAR

-379 ALDNLILKKSLAS
+379 ALDNLIAKKSLAS
-392 KAALTLTQATQAQT
+392 KAAITLTQATQAQT
-406 AAMANSATAAR
+406 AAMANSAAAAR

-423 NLFKG
+423 GLLRG
-428 ALGLVGGPAGAA
+428 AMGMLGGPAGVA
-440 MLAGAAVLYFYQQA
+440 MLAGAAIYYFYQKSEQAKQEARDFADSIDQLTVKLKELSYQEIARDAQDARDKQELLRLEMKEQEKQLSALRAQLELQKTALKDQPELIDKNTTRILREITKLEGDLSTNRKRLELTTKYLTDAQDEYNRKA
-454 KEARESAIKLAEGV
+454 KEAIDLSVKSATTLDIEKSAFGR
-468 DELTA
+468 LTT
-473 KMKEMSRVQK
+473 Q
-483 EAEMAELRK
+483 
-492 ALPELNNELLNAV
+492 
-505 IAHSKAIGA
+505 I
-514 VKDLESQVAK
+514 
-524 ATPGTSKYT
+524 
-533 SLTNQL
+533 
-539 TSAQDDL
+539 
-546 AIATNNAQKAA
+546 
-557 NDYSRT
+557 
-563 KSTISLIQADLNGT
+563 
-577 LKQGA
+577 
-582 ELLQREASVLPNAAA
+582 REAT
-597 GWNSYGFSI
+597 G
-606 ERATKAKAAFS
+606 AKEEFS
-617 LLRPELDYGGED
+617 LVRPKLNFGGEE
-629 GNKLLKQMERRLE
+629 GEKLKKQMEERLA
-642 LSKLEGAEK
+642 LSKLEGAER
-651 AKLSALYAAE
+651 AKLKAMYDAK
-661 DAGVF
+661 DAGIT
-666 DKEAI
+666 DPDAI
-671 KNLQD
+671 RHLQD
-676 LAAKEYE
+676 LAAQEYE
-683 NTEAKK
+683 NTQAKK
-689 QGVKTA
+689 
-695 KEAASAALKE
+695 ESISAAKKE

-754 IAEITELAG
+754 ITEITELAG
-763 KEFDLKQK
+763 KEFDLNQK

-806 VTEEDYHRRRVDLAG
+806 VTEENYQRRRVELAG

-858 KLALTDKYY
+858 KLALMDKYY
-867 ADEMAI
+867 ADEMEI

-884 HEQFT
+884 HDQFT

-897 QYLQIRTAQERQFN
+897 QYLQIRTAQEKQFN

-1001 IGEAAVVASAWAP
+1001 IGEADVVASAWAP

-1071 EIFKAS
+1071 EIFKAN

-1097 QSGGMNV
+1097 QGDGMNV

-1121 TSQDGNT
+1121 SSQDGNT